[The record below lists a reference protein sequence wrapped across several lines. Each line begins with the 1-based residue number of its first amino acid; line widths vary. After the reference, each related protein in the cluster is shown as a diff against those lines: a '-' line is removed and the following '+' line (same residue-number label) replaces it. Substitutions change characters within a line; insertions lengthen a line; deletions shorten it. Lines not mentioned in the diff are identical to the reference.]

1 MQDSTLT
8 YLLHQPEMNISRCQA
23 TAVQACA
30 LCSKEGQW
38 TRRCGNCLH
47 EYYCSGGCQR
57 RHWRKDHRNF
67 CQFIKLQVSS
77 ESGIDDVSDDDEE
90 GDAPPSLPPDTPA
103 PRLSTTHLPNIVSP
117 VRTTNWTPSGHAV
130 AAASR
135 SRGGEYAPS
144 HVQPSGSF
152 KKTPHRANA
161 APISRS
167 SSKAHDR
174 RRTHNAHTSTYAQ
187 ASPDP
192 PKKDELNLPL
202 LMRSHG
208 LPSVVWEKPPKPLRA
223 ARQMP
228 PLFALQHAST
238 SRRIHNSMVS
248 QGFRDSVGRSGVVRE
263 SPFPDYY

>member
-30 LCSKEGQW
+30 LCGKEGQW
-38 TRRCGNCLH
+38 TRRCGNCLQ

-77 ESGIDDVSDDDEE
+77 GNGIDDVSDDDEE

-130 AAASR
+130 AASR
-135 SRGGEYAPS
+135 SRGSEHTAMHARPNGN
-144 HVQPSGSF
+144 F
-152 KKTPHRANA
+152 KQTPQRANEVS
-161 APISRS
+161 ISRS

-174 RRTHNAHTSTYAQ
+174 RTRNAHTFT
-187 ASPDP
+187 DEP
-192 PKKDELNLPL
+192 PKKDNLNLPL

-208 LPSVVWEKPPKPLRA
+208 LPSVTWEKPPKPLRST
-223 ARQMP
+223 RQMP
-228 PLFALQHAST
+228 PLFALQHAGT

-248 QGFRDSVGRSGVVRE
+248 QGFRDSVGRSGVVRD
-263 SPFPDYY
+263 SSFPDFY